1 MTDTKTAP
9 KTNVKTKR
17 ARHASAQANYM
28 ERKRAEG
35 KEWLATWV
43 PGDAK
48 DCLKELI
55 KRANTDE
62 NTPSPDYITRIEQ
75 AVEEPAPDWAKENTC
90 LLNIW
95 LLATHN
101 VQIDFGPTQEKPEEA
116 EEAEKTEKKAKKDK
130 KKKKKK

>member
-1 MTDTKTAP
+1 MTDEKTAP
-9 KTNVKTKR
+9 KTNIKAKR
-17 ARHASAQANYM
+17 TRHASAQANYM

-48 DCLKELI
+48 ECLKELI
-55 KRANTDE
+55 KRINSDKSHPTEA
-62 NTPSPDYITRIEQ
+62 YIKRIEQ
-75 AVEEPAPDWAKENTC
+75 AVEDSAPDWAKTNTS

-95 LLATHN
+95 LITTHN
-101 VQIDFGPTQEKPEEA
+101 VQIDFNSTEE
-116 EEAEKTEKKAKKDK
+116 EPEKTEKKAKKEK

>member
-1 MTDTKTAP
+1 MTDEKTAP
-9 KTNVKTKR
+9 KTNIKTKR
-17 ARHASAQANYM
+17 TRHASAQANYM

-43 PGDAK
+43 PGAAK
-48 DCLKELI
+48 ECLKELI

-62 NTPSPDYITRIEQ
+62 DKPSAAYITRIEQ
-75 AVEEPAPDWAKENTC
+75 AVEDSAPEWATTNTA

-101 VQIDFGPTQEKPEEA
+101 VQIDFNSA
-116 EEAEKTEKKAKKDK
+116 EEKTEKTEKKAKKEK

>member
-1 MTDTKTAP
+1 MTDEKTAP
-9 KTNVKTKR
+9 KTNIKAKR
-17 ARHASAQANYM
+17 TRHANAQANYM

-43 PGDAK
+43 PGEAK
-48 DCLKELI
+48 ECLKELI
-55 KRANTDE
+55 KRTNTDE
-62 NTPSPDYITRIEQ
+62 DKPSEAYITRMEQ
-75 AVEEPAPDWAKENTC
+75 AVEDMAPDWAKANTC

-101 VQIDFGPTQEKPEEA
+101 VQIDFNPA
-116 EEAEKTEKKAKKDK
+116 EEKSEKTEKKAKKEK